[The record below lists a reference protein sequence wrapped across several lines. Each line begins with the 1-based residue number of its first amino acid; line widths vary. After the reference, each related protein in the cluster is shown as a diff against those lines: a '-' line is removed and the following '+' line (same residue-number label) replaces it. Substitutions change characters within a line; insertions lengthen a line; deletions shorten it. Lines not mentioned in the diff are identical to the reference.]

1 MSKRELNSVFQSEDE
16 NRSPDK
22 INLIMGGRTVQCET
36 DSTID
41 VANLDYV
48 VGTNGLHGGDAG
60 QGGVAVLTLFGSDGF
75 YMGARYTPET
85 GIVRSLPY
93 QSRLRHAEMLEED
106 DFSSDSTVSIVV
118 KGDAEIQAL
127 ADVLIRAGE
136 ALNRQIEEIKKAKE

>member
-1 MSKRELNSVFQSEDE
+1 MSKRELNSLFQSEDE

-22 INLIMGGRTVQCET
+22 INLIMGGRTVPCET

-60 QGGVAVLTLFGSDGF
+60 QGGVAILTLFGTEGF

-85 GIVRSLPY
+85 GIVRPLPY
-93 QSRLRHAEMLEED
+93 QSRLRHAETLDEE
-106 DFSSDSTVSIVV
+106 DFSSDSTISIVV

>member
-1 MSKRELNSVFQSEDE
+1 MSMRELNSVFQSEDE

-22 INLIMGGRTVQCET
+22 VNLIIGGMPVKCET

-41 VANLDYV
+41 VANFNYV

-60 QGGVAVLTLFGSDGF
+60 QGGVAILTLFGSEGF
-75 YMGARYTPET
+75 YMGASYTPET

-93 QSRLRHAEMLEED
+93 QSRLRHAETLEED

-136 ALNRQIEEIKKAKE
+136 ALNRQIEEIKKAKV